1 MGKNVA
7 YSSSYVD
14 SIIQARNIP
23 ALITLI
29 DIRERIYP
37 LPDECELFRELI
49 FWLGATRSG
58 IYQYY
63 ENRKA
68 NDPKIIKVA
77 ALLEKFHFYDALEKY
92 ISGVHIWNEV
102 PQDLDRYDAIETWIE
117 SNEIRL
123 ISLAINVLVREIQ
136 FLKNNNAPAPTIKC
150 DNFKEVR

>member
-14 SIIQARNIP
+14 NIVQSGNVS

-29 DIRERIYP
+29 DIRERIHP

-63 ENRKA
+63 ENRKV

-77 ALLEKFHFYDALEKY
+77 ALFEKFHLYDALEKY
-92 ISGVHIWNEV
+92 ILGIHIWNET
-102 PQDLDRYDAIETWIE
+102 PQDLDEFDAIDNWIE
-117 SNEIRL
+117 DNEARL
-123 ISLAINVLVREIQ
+123 KTLALNILTCEVE
-136 FLKNNNAPAPTIKC
+136 FLKNNNG
-150 DNFKEVR
+150 

>member
-1 MGKNVA
+1 MRKLHQEKVSVIMRKNVA

-14 SIIQARNIP
+14 SIVQSGNVP

-29 DIRERIYP
+29 DIRERIHP

-63 ENRKA
+63 ENRKI

-77 ALLEKFHFYDALEKY
+77 ALLEKFHFYEALEKF
-92 ISGVHIWNEV
+92 ISGIHIWNEA
-102 PQDLDRYDAIETWIE
+102 PQNLDKFDAIDTWIE
-117 SNEIRL
+117 DNEAKL
-123 ISLAINVLVREIQ
+123 ISLALKILICQIE
-136 FLKNNNAPAPTIKC
+136 FLKNNN
-150 DNFKEVR
+150 D